1 MPGVRQLSNS
11 VSMFSYKI
19 SAEIELRL
27 LEERH
32 AEQVFALIVEDRE
45 RHPEL
50 DKNLSLDDVKKKISH
65 DLALFVDNKGL
76 NVGVWYQ
83 GILAGTVRYHEIDW
97 PNRSTELGYW
107 VGGAYEGLGLITKT
121 CRVLIDY
128 AFKELGLN
136 RVVINCAVGNQK
148 SRAIPER
155 LGFIQEGVLRQS
167 EWLQDHFTDMA
178 VYGLLA
184 SEWRATNM
192 S

>member
-1 MPGVRQLSNS
+1 
-11 VSMFSYKI
+11 MFSYKI
-19 SAEIELRL
+19 SREIELRT

-50 DKNLSLDDVKKKISH
+50 DKNFSLDDARKKIRH
-65 DLALFVDNKGL
+65 DLALLADNKGL
-76 NVGVWYQ
+76 NVGVWYR

-107 VGGAYEGLGLITKT
+107 VGVAFEGQGLITKT

-128 AFKELGLN
+128 AFKELDLN
-136 RVVINCAVGNQK
+136 RIVISCAVENQK

-155 LGFIQEGVLRQS
+155 LGFTQEGVMRQS

-178 VYGLLA
+178 VYGMLT
-184 SEWRATNM
+184 SEWRAKNM
-192 S
+192 L

>member
-1 MPGVRQLSNS
+1 
-11 VSMFSYKI
+11 MFSYKI

-50 DKNLSLDDVKKKISH
+50 DKNLSLDDVEKKISH
-65 DLALFVDNKGL
+65 DLALFADNKGL
-76 NVGVWYQ
+76 NVGVWYR

-128 AFKELGLN
+128 AFN
-136 RVVINCAVGNQK
+136 
-148 SRAIPER
+148 
-155 LGFIQEGVLRQS
+155 
-167 EWLQDHFTDMA
+167 
-178 VYGLLA
+178 
-184 SEWRATNM
+184 
-192 S
+192 

>member
-1 MPGVRQLSNS
+1 
-11 VSMFSYKI
+11 MFSYKI

-32 AEQVFALIVEDRE
+32 AEQVFALIVENRE
-45 RHPEL
+45 RHAEL
-50 DKNLSLDDVKKKISH
+50 DKNLSLDDVRKKIRH
-65 DLALFVDNKGL
+65 DLDLFAENKGL

-83 GILAGTVRYHEIDW
+83 GTLAGTVRYHEIDC

-107 VGGAYEGLGLITKT
+107 VGAEFEGLGLITKT

-128 AFKELGLN
+128 AFEELGLN
-136 RVVINCAVGNQK
+136 RVVISCAVENLK

-155 LGFIQEGVLRQS
+155 LGFTQEGLLRQS

-178 VYGLLA
+178 VYGMLA
-184 SEWRATNM
+184 SEWPPKNV

>member
-1 MPGVRQLSNS
+1 
-11 VSMFSYKI
+11 MFSYKI

-45 RHPEL
+45 RHPDL
-50 DKNLSLDDVKKKISH
+50 DKNLSLDDVKKKIRH
-65 DLALFVDNKGL
+65 DLILFADNKGL

-97 PNRSTELGYW
+97 SHRSTELGYW
-107 VGGAYEGLGLITKT
+107 VGGAFEGRGLITKA
-121 CRVLIDY
+121 CRALIDY
-128 AFKELGLN
+128 AFTELGLN
-136 RVVINCAVGNQK
+136 RIVISCAVGNQK
-148 SRAIPER
+148 SRAIAER
-155 LGFIQEGVLRQS
+155 LGFTQEGTLRQS

-178 VYGLLA
+178 VYGMLA
-184 SEWRATNM
+184 SEWRGKNM